1 MQTTLSA
8 ALLAALP
15 LVLAAAPAA
24 AFSASFRWCA
34 GSPAFTLKGVPEGT
48 AKLDFRMTDLDK
60 PDFRH
65 GGGAVAYHGQAS
77 IPCGAFSAG
86 FVGPS
91 PPPGQVHTYRFVIRA
106 LEAQGSALATTT
118 ASRKY
123 P

>member
-1 MQTTLSA
+1 MLFLSA
-8 ALLAALP
+8 SHPSSRPSGLRDSKLHTILRLSNGA
-15 LVLAAAPAA
+15 
-24 AFSASFRWCA
+24 
-34 GSPAFTLKGVPEGT
+34 LKGVPAGT

-65 GGGAVAYHGQAS
+65 GGGTVAYHGQAS

-106 LEAQGSALATTT
+106 LDAQGSALATTT